1 MVGPNSRKYGSWPT
15 VPTVLTKLVSGAAEK
30 TAYRVL
36 DWFHIS
42 MRLRPIEQMSAGIAN
57 AAGGSDTVLNELL
70 CEKLPRI
77 RYQMWNGKWR
87 AALNRMGRIYRATKR
102 LLGSLSTTEEERVQR
117 FRRHIVDLRDYSR
130 KLVRA
135 TEVRFGETQRTK
147 DIERSGRV
155 CDEPFGQ
162 SENGQTSAHA
172 LVLQGRASVV
182 AGSLRRPRWA
192 TGQPLPRVA
201 SEFQK
206 TRSLLATR
214 SVTAPMFDTVPDS

>member
-1 MVGPNSRKYGSWPT
+1 MRVLTDGADG
-15 VPTVLTKLVSGAAEK
+15 LTKLVSGAAEN
-30 TAYRVL
+30 AVHRVL

-57 AAGGSDTVLNELL
+57 AVSSSDAVLTELL

-117 FRRHIVDLRDYSR
+117 FRRHIVDLRDYLRENWSGLR
-130 KLVRA
+130 KYALEKRKGLRISSAPAESVM
-135 TEVRFGETQRTK
+135 
-147 DIERSGRV
+147 SH
-155 CDEPFGQ
+155 FGQ

-192 TGQPLPRVA
+192 TGQPLSRVA

-214 SVTAPMFDTVPDS
+214 SVTAPMFDTVPVT